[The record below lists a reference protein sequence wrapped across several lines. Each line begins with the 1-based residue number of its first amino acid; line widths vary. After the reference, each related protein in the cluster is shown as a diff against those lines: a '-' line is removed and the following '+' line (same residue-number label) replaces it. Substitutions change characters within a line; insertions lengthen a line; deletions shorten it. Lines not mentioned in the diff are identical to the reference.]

1 MSQALTFYPTLSR
14 SGVELVYSPE
24 WTKIFRTKAFT
35 VTVELLALLTI
46 FVATG
51 IWVIAMPLA
60 Y

>member
-1 MSQALTFYPTLSR
+1 MSLAINLPIPLSH

-35 VTVELLALLTI
+35 IATELFALLTI
-46 FVATG
+46 FIAVG
-51 IWVIAMPLA
+51 IWVFILPSA